1 MDDGK
6 GHKELKEDL
15 RVDMKEGEV
24 TASNKEEEMEMRRW
38 LVLATDSSQFSS
50 PQPSCSHQTFPS
62 SLFQAGGVDCKEQG
76 EREVRRRWR

>member
-50 PQPSCSHQTFPS
+50 THPSCSHHTFPCS
-62 SLFQAGGVDCKEQG
+62 MLEELTARNKEK
-76 EREVRRRWR
+76 ER

>member
-15 RVDMKEGEV
+15 RVDKKEGEV
-24 TASNKEEEMEMRRW
+24 TASKKEEEMEMRRW

-50 PQPSCSHQTFPS
+50 PQPSCSHRTFPCS
-62 SLFQAGGVDCKEQG
+62 MLEELTARNKEK
-76 EREVRRRWR
+76 ER

>member
-50 PQPSCSHQTFPS
+50 PQPLCSHQIFPCS
-62 SLFQAGGVDCKEQG
+62 MLEELTARNKEK
-76 EREVRRRWR
+76 ER